1 MTAANPAIHVATE
14 ALRRAQEQYDAAEQ
28 TRNVLAVAA
37 RGAGLTYPTIG
48 RLTRLTPS
56 GARALVE
63 RVRGA

>member
-14 ALRRAQEQYDAAEQ
+14 ALRRAQEQYEAAQQ
-28 TRNVLAVAA
+28 TRDVLAVAA

-48 RLTRLTPS
+48 RLTALTAS

-63 RVRGA
+63 RVRAS